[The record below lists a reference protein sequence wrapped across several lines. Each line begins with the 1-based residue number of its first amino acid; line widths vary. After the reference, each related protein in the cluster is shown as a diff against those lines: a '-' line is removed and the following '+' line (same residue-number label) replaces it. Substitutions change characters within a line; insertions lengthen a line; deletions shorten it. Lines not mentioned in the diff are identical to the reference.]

1 MADKLTSMAVFVR
14 AVECGSFSEAGE
26 DLEMSPQMAGR
37 HVRSLE
43 RQLGVRLIDRTTRS
57 QHATEAGEIY
67 YARCKAILAEAEAAD
82 AAIQMLSA
90 EPRGLLRLT
99 APATLGTSS
108 IVPLIARFMQ
118 SYPEVE
124 VDLTLGDRTVDLVN
138 AGYDAAIRAGDL
150 QDSSLFARRLADYEF
165 AVCAAPE
172 YLAQHGTPKHP
183 NELAG
188 HHCLGFT
195 YPGIGSQSAHSDW
208 RFWSKGEEY
217 RVPINPRFIV
227 NDARAMHAAAI
238 AGMGIIMG
246 PLPNLRANL
255 DSGGLTRLLSEFSV
269 PSLPLHI
276 VYTTRRPLPKL
287 ARFIEAAA
295 QAFPYRPAD

>member
-1 MADKLTSMAVFVR
+1 MADRLTSMAVFVR
-14 AVECGSFSEAGE
+14 AVECGSFAEAGE
-26 DLEMSPQMAGR
+26 ALDMSSQMAGR
-37 HVRSLE
+37 HVRTLE
-43 RQLGVRLIDRTTRS
+43 ERLGVRLIDRTTRS

-67 YARCKAILAEAEAAD
+67 YARCKAVLAEANAAD

-99 APATLGTSS
+99 APSTLGTTS
-108 IVPLIARFMQ
+108 IVPLVARFMQ

-124 VDLTLGDRTVDLVN
+124 VDLTLGDRTIDLIG
-138 AGYDAAIRAGDL
+138 AGYDAAIRAGEL
-150 QDSSLFARRLADYEF
+150 KDSSLFARRLADYEF
-165 AVCAAPE
+165 VVCAAPE
-172 YLAQHGTPKHP
+172 YLEHHGTPQHP
-183 NELAG
+183 SDLSG

-208 RFWSKGEEY
+208 VFRSEGEEY
-217 RVPINPRFIV
+217 RVPVNPRFIV
-227 NDARAMHAAAI
+227 NDARAMHAAAV

-255 DSGGLTRLLSEFSV
+255 DSGCLTRLLSEFSV

-276 VYTTRRPLPKL
+276 VYTTRQPLPKL
-287 ARFIEAAA
+287 SRFIEAAA
-295 QAFPYRPAD
+295 EAFPYRPAD